1 MSPSSVFMSNG
12 PAMIRKPKASLYQL
26 IAASRLETVMPMCVI
41 AVISHLPFHF
51 SDVFYKKIISFSFFT
66 SQTFSNTDYIGER
79 IYVQR
84 GITMKKRH
92 GLATRLMIAV
102 AVITIICGAA
112 VGTISYMTAK
122 NELIDAGKMDLQHM
136 ANSATSLLTVL
147 NERVENGEMTLE
159 EAQEEARN
167 ILNGPIE
174 DGAYDLSQSNF
185 NYKNGAGYIIAYD
198 SQANMVL
205 HPSEEIGSPPGDD
218 NTKKNRKDMILLAQ
232 SEDDND
238 SFLSY
243 DDTDEKTGEVREKMA
258 YVNYFQPWNWTVG
271 ITVYTDLFYKDL
283 ETVKWIIIGVTAGIT
298 ILSLILF
305 YFLIRPKLTQ
315 LKAVTD
321 AATQL
326 AAGDFREQEL
336 KETKDEIGV
345 LSNAFTKMSGEL
357 RTLVQSIIQS
367 SDKVSDAASELSAV
381 SEETSASSEQVG
393 VAVDDIANGAS
404 SQASDLETTTYHL
417 SGFNDSILTM
427 TAQSD
432 AIAQAA
438 LQTSEATTKGSDM
451 MHNLTSANNASM
463 QSVEAISAGMQEL
476 DKNLQKIVRITDV
489 IENITEETNL
499 LALNASIEAAR
510 AGEHGKG
517 FAVVASEVRKL
528 ADQSNAATKEIQQMI
543 SSITKEAAENVARI
557 ESNKQQ
563 AEQLNHSVVATA
575 AEFTAIEAAAEAT
588 KNAGNRLLEEIK
600 RVTAQTND
608 ITDSIQN
615 ASSVSEETAA
625 SVEEIAASIADQ
637 IQAVANI
644 ATSAEEL
651 THISRQ
657 LNESIAVFKL

>member
-1 MSPSSVFMSNG
+1 
-12 PAMIRKPKASLYQL
+12 
-26 IAASRLETVMPMCVI
+26 
-41 AVISHLPFHF
+41 
-51 SDVFYKKIISFSFFT
+51 
-66 SQTFSNTDYIGER
+66 
-79 IYVQR
+79 
-84 GITMKKRH
+84 MKKRNS
-92 GLATRLMIAV
+92 LAARLMIMV
-102 AVITIICGAA
+102 AMITIFCGAA
-112 VGTISYMTAK
+112 VGTISYLTAK
-122 NELIDAGKMDLQHM
+122 NVLIDAGKMDLQHM
-136 ANSATSLLTVL
+136 ANSATSVLTLL

-159 EAQEEARN
+159 EAQEEART
-167 ILNGPIE
+167 ILNGPME
-174 DGAYDLSQSNF
+174 DGSHDLSQSNF

-198 SQANMVL
+198 DQANMVL
-205 HPSEEIGSPPGDD
+205 HPTEEIGSPPTDD
-218 NTKKNRKDMILLAQ
+218 STKENRENLIVLAQ
-232 SEDDND
+232 SKDDHE
-238 SFLSY
+238 SFMSY

-271 ITVYTDLFYKDL
+271 ITVYTDLFYDDL
-283 ETVKWIIIGVTAGIT
+283 VKVKWIIIGITAGIT
-298 ILSLILF
+298 ILTLVLF
-305 YFLIRPKLTQ
+305 YFVIRPKLLQ

-321 AATQL
+321 AAEQL
-326 AAGDFREQEL
+326 AAGDFREQDL
-336 KETKDEIGV
+336 KQTKDEIGI
-345 LSNAFTKMSGEL
+345 LSKAFMKMSGEL
-357 RTLVQSIIQS
+357 RSLVQSIIQS

-393 VAVDDIANGAS
+393 VAVDDIAKGAG

-417 SGFNDSILTM
+417 SKFNDSIRTM

-438 LQTSEATTKGSDM
+438 LQTSEATTKGSNM
-451 MHNLTSANNASM
+451 MHDLTSANNAAM

-476 DKNLQKIVRITDV
+476 DKNLQQIVHITDV

-543 SSITKEAAENVARI
+543 SSITKEAAENAARI

-575 AEFTAIEAAAEAT
+575 AEFAAIEAAAEAT
-588 KNAGNRLLEEIK
+588 KNAGSRLIEEIK
-600 RVTAQTND
+600 QVTAQTND

-644 ATSAEEL
+644 ASSAEEL

>member
-1 MSPSSVFMSNG
+1 
-12 PAMIRKPKASLYQL
+12 
-26 IAASRLETVMPMCVI
+26 
-41 AVISHLPFHF
+41 
-51 SDVFYKKIISFSFFT
+51 
-66 SQTFSNTDYIGER
+66 
-79 IYVQR
+79 
-84 GITMKKRH
+84 MKKRH
-92 GLATRLMIAV
+92 GLAGKLMVAV
-102 AVITIICGAA
+102 ALITIICGAA
-112 VGTISYMTAK
+112 VGTISYLTAK
-122 NELIDAGKMDLQHM
+122 NQLIEAGKMDLQHM
-136 ANSATSLLTVL
+136 ANSATSVLMLL
-147 NERVENGEMTLE
+147 NEQVENGELTLE
-159 EAQEEARN
+159 EAQEEARV

-174 DGAYDLSQSNF
+174 TGEHDLSQSNF
-185 NYKNGAGYIIAYD
+185 NYKNGAGYILAYD
-198 SQANMVL
+198 DQANMVL
-205 HPSEEIGSPPGDD
+205 HPREEINSAATDES
-218 NTKKNRKDMILLAQ
+218 TKKNREDMINLAQ
-232 SEDDND
+232 SEDDAD

-258 YVNYFQPWNWTVG
+258 YANYFEPWNWTVG
-271 ITVYTDLFYKDL
+271 ITVYTDLFYADL
-283 ETVKWIIIGVTAGIT
+283 QTVKWIIIGVTVGIT
-298 ILSLILF
+298 LLSLVLF
-305 YFLIRPKLTQ
+305 YFIIRPKLIQ
-315 LKAVTD
+315 LKSVTD

-326 AAGDFREQEL
+326 AAGDFREQQL
-336 KETKDEIGV
+336 KESKDEIGV
-345 LSNAFTKMSGEL
+345 LSHAFTKMAGEL
-357 RTLVQSIIQS
+357 RLLVQSIIQS

-404 SQASDLETTTYHL
+404 SQAADLETTAHHL
-417 SGFNDSILTM
+417 SGFNNSIRMM

-438 LQTSEATTKGSDM
+438 LQTSDATTKGSTM
-451 MHNLTSANNASM
+451 MFDLQSANDASM
-463 QSVEAISAGMQEL
+463 QKVEAISDGMREL
-476 DKNLQKIVRITDV
+476 DNNLQQIVKITDV

-543 SSITKEAAENVARI
+543 SSITKEAAENVALI

-563 AEQLNHSVVATA
+563 AEQLNRSVISTA
-575 AEFTAIEAAAEAT
+575 AEFASIEAAAEAT
-588 KNAGNRLLEEIK
+588 KNAGNKLIDEIK
-600 RVTAQTND
+600 QVTSQTNG

>member
-1 MSPSSVFMSNG
+1 
-12 PAMIRKPKASLYQL
+12 
-26 IAASRLETVMPMCVI
+26 
-41 AVISHLPFHF
+41 
-51 SDVFYKKIISFSFFT
+51 
-66 SQTFSNTDYIGER
+66 
-79 IYVQR
+79 
-84 GITMKKRH
+84 MKKRH
-92 GLATRLMIAV
+92 GLATRLMIVV

-122 NELIDAGKMDLQHM
+122 NELIDAGKLDLQHM
-136 ANSATSLLTVL
+136 ANSATSVIALL

-159 EAQEEARN
+159 EAQEEARI

-174 DGAYDLSQSNF
+174 DGAHDLSQSNF

-198 SQANMVL
+198 NQANMVL
-205 HPSEEIGSPPGDD
+205 HPREEIGSPPGDD
-218 NTKKNRKDMILLAQ
+218 STKKNREDMIVLAQ
-232 SEDDND
+232 SVDDNE

-271 ITVYTDLFYKDL
+271 ITVYTDMFYKDL

-315 LKAVTD
+315 LKSVTD

-357 RTLVQSIIQS
+357 RSLVQSIIQS

-417 SGFNDSILTM
+417 SGFNDSISMM

-438 LQTSEATTKGSDM
+438 LQTSEATTKGSNM
-451 MHNLTSANNASM
+451 MHDLTSANNASM

-476 DKNLQKIVRITDV
+476 DKNLQQIVRITDV

-588 KNAGNRLLEEIK
+588 KNAGNKLLEEIK
-600 RVTAQTND
+600 QVTSQTND

>member
-1 MSPSSVFMSNG
+1 
-12 PAMIRKPKASLYQL
+12 
-26 IAASRLETVMPMCVI
+26 
-41 AVISHLPFHF
+41 
-51 SDVFYKKIISFSFFT
+51 
-66 SQTFSNTDYIGER
+66 
-79 IYVQR
+79 
-84 GITMKKRH
+84 MKKRH
-92 GLATRLMIAV
+92 GLATRLMIVV

-122 NELIDAGKMDLQHM
+122 NELIDAGKLDLQHM
-136 ANSATSLLTVL
+136 ANSATSVIALL

-159 EAQEEARN
+159 EAQEEARI

-174 DGAYDLSQSNF
+174 DGAHDLSQSNF

-198 SQANMVL
+198 NQANMVL
-205 HPSEEIGSPPGDD
+205 HPREEIGSPPGDD
-218 NTKKNRKDMILLAQ
+218 STKKNREDLIVLAQ
-232 SEDDND
+232 SVDDNE

-271 ITVYTDLFYKDL
+271 ITVYTDMFYKDL

-315 LKAVTD
+315 LKSVTD

-357 RTLVQSIIQS
+357 RSLVQSIIQS

-417 SGFNDSILTM
+417 SGFNDSISMM

-432 AIAQAA
+432 AIAHAA
-438 LQTSEATTKGSDM
+438 LQTSEATTKGSNM
-451 MHNLTSANNASM
+451 MHDLTSANNASM

-476 DKNLQKIVRITDV
+476 DKNLQQIVRITDV

-588 KNAGNRLLEEIK
+588 KNAGNKLLEEIK
-600 RVTAQTND
+600 QVMSQTND

>member
-1 MSPSSVFMSNG
+1 
-12 PAMIRKPKASLYQL
+12 
-26 IAASRLETVMPMCVI
+26 
-41 AVISHLPFHF
+41 
-51 SDVFYKKIISFSFFT
+51 
-66 SQTFSNTDYIGER
+66 
-79 IYVQR
+79 
-84 GITMKKRH
+84 MKKRNS
-92 GLATRLMIAV
+92 LAARLMIMV
-102 AVITIICGAA
+102 AMITIFCGAA
-112 VGTISYMTAK
+112 AGTISYLTAK
-122 NELIDAGKMDLQHM
+122 NVLIVAGKMDLQHM
-136 ANSATSLLTVL
+136 ANSATSVLTLL

-159 EAQEEARN
+159 EAQEEART
-167 ILNGPIE
+167 ILNGPME
-174 DGAYDLSQSNF
+174 DGSHDLSQSNF

-198 SQANMVL
+198 DQANMVL
-205 HPSEEIGSPPGDD
+205 HPTEEIGSPPTDD
-218 NTKKNRKDMILLAQ
+218 STKENRENLIVLAQ
-232 SEDDND
+232 SKDDHE
-238 SFLSY
+238 SFMSY

-271 ITVYTDLFYKDL
+271 ITVYTDLFYDDL
-283 ETVKWIIIGVTAGIT
+283 VKVKWIIIGITAGIT
-298 ILSLILF
+298 VLTLVLF
-305 YFLIRPKLTQ
+305 YFMIRPKLLQ

-321 AATQL
+321 AAEQL
-326 AAGDFREQEL
+326 AAGDFREQDL
-336 KETKDEIGV
+336 KQTKDEIGI
-345 LSNAFTKMSGEL
+345 LSKAFMKMSGEL
-357 RTLVQSIIQS
+357 RSLVQSIIQS

-393 VAVDDIANGAS
+393 VAVDDIAKGAG

-417 SGFNDSILTM
+417 SKFNDSIRTM

-438 LQTSEATTKGSDM
+438 LQTSEATTKGSNM
-451 MHNLTSANNASM
+451 MHDLTSANNAAM

-476 DKNLQKIVRITDV
+476 DKNLQQIVHITDV

-543 SSITKEAAENVARI
+543 SSITKEAAENAARI

-575 AEFTAIEAAAEAT
+575 AEFAAIEAAAEAT
-588 KNAGNRLLEEIK
+588 KNAGSRLIEEIK
-600 RVTAQTND
+600 QVTAQTND

-644 ATSAEEL
+644 ASSAEEL

>member
-1 MSPSSVFMSNG
+1 
-12 PAMIRKPKASLYQL
+12 
-26 IAASRLETVMPMCVI
+26 
-41 AVISHLPFHF
+41 
-51 SDVFYKKIISFSFFT
+51 
-66 SQTFSNTDYIGER
+66 
-79 IYVQR
+79 
-84 GITMKKRH
+84 MKKRH
-92 GLATRLMIAV
+92 GLATRLMIVV

-174 DGAYDLSQSNF
+174 DGAHDLSQSNF

-198 SQANMVL
+198 GQANMVL

-218 NTKKNRKDMILLAQ
+218 NTKKNREDLIVLAQ
-232 SEDDND
+232 STDDND
-238 SFLSY
+238 SFMSY
-243 DDTDEKTGEVREKMA
+243 DDLDEKTGEVREKMA

-271 ITVYTDLFYKDL
+271 ITVYTDMFYKDL
-283 ETVKWIIIGVTAGIT
+283 ETVKWIIIGVTTGIT

-336 KETKDEIGV
+336 KATKDEIGV

-417 SGFNDSILTM
+417 SGFNDSIRMM

-432 AIAQAA
+432 EIARAA
-438 LQTSEATTKGSDM
+438 LQTSEATTKGSNM
-451 MHNLTSANNASM
+451 MHDLTSANNASM

-476 DKNLQKIVRITDV
+476 DKNLQQIVQITDV

-543 SSITKEAAENVARI
+543 NSITKEAAENVARI

-575 AEFTAIEAAAEAT
+575 AEFTAIEAAAAAT
-588 KNAGNRLLEEIK
+588 KDAGSRLLEEIK
-600 RVTAQTND
+600 QVTAQTND

>member
-1 MSPSSVFMSNG
+1 
-12 PAMIRKPKASLYQL
+12 
-26 IAASRLETVMPMCVI
+26 
-41 AVISHLPFHF
+41 
-51 SDVFYKKIISFSFFT
+51 
-66 SQTFSNTDYIGER
+66 
-79 IYVQR
+79 
-84 GITMKKRH
+84 MKKRH
-92 GLATRLMIAV
+92 GLATRLMIVV

-122 NELIDAGKMDLQHM
+122 NELIDAGKLDLQHM
-136 ANSATSLLTVL
+136 ANSATSVIALL

-159 EAQEEARN
+159 EAQEEART

-174 DGAYDLSQSNF
+174 DGAHDLSQSNF

-198 SQANMVL
+198 NQANMVL

-218 NTKKNRKDMILLAQ
+218 TTKKNREDMIVLAQ
-232 SEDDND
+232 SMDDNE

-243 DDTDEKTGEVREKMA
+243 DDLDEKTGEFREKMS

-357 RTLVQSIIQS
+357 RSLVQSIIQS

-417 SGFNDSILTM
+417 SGFNDSISMM

-438 LQTSEATTKGSDM
+438 LQTSEATTKGSNM

-476 DKNLQKIVRITDV
+476 DKNLQQIVRITDV

-575 AEFTAIEAAAEAT
+575 AEFTAIETAAEAT

-600 RVTAQTND
+600 QVTTQTND

>member
-1 MSPSSVFMSNG
+1 
-12 PAMIRKPKASLYQL
+12 
-26 IAASRLETVMPMCVI
+26 MPICVI
-41 AVISHLPFHF
+41 AVIAHLPFQF
-51 SDVFYKKIISFSFFT
+51 LDDIYKKIISFFFFT

-92 GLATRLMIAV
+92 GLATRLMIVV

-174 DGAYDLSQSNF
+174 DGAHDLSQSNF
-185 NYKNGAGYIIAYD
+185 NYKDGAGYIIAYD
-198 SQANMVL
+198 NQANMVL
-205 HPSEEIGSPPGDD
+205 HPTEEIGSPPADD
-218 NTKKNRKDMILLAQ
+218 STKKNREDMILLAQ
-232 SEDDND
+232 STDEEDAD

-243 DDTDEKTGEVREKMA
+243 DDTDEKSGDVREKMA

-283 ETVKWIIIGVTAGIT
+283 ESVKWFIIAVTTALT
-298 ILSLILF
+298 ILSLVLF

-357 RTLVQSIIQS
+357 RSLVQSIIQS

-417 SGFNDSILTM
+417 SGFNDSIHMM

-438 LQTSEATTKGSDM
+438 LQTSEATTKGSNM
-451 MHNLTSANNASM
+451 MHDLTSANNASM

-476 DKNLQKIVRITDV
+476 DKNLQQIVRITDV

-563 AEQLNHSVVATA
+563 AEQLNHSVIATA

-600 RVTAQTND
+600 QVTAQTND

>member
-1 MSPSSVFMSNG
+1 
-12 PAMIRKPKASLYQL
+12 
-26 IAASRLETVMPMCVI
+26 
-41 AVISHLPFHF
+41 
-51 SDVFYKKIISFSFFT
+51 
-66 SQTFSNTDYIGER
+66 
-79 IYVQR
+79 
-84 GITMKKRH
+84 MKKRH
-92 GLATRLMIAV
+92 GLATRLMIVV

-122 NELIDAGKMDLQHM
+122 NELIDAGKLDLQHM
-136 ANSATSLLTVL
+136 ANSATSVIALL

-159 EAQEEARN
+159 EAQEEART

-174 DGAYDLSQSNF
+174 DGVHDLSQSNF

-198 SQANMVL
+198 NQANMVL
-205 HPSEEIGSPPGDD
+205 HPSKEIGSPPA
-218 NTKKNRKDMILLAQ
+218 NESTKKNREDMIVLAQ
-232 SEDDND
+232 SVDDND
-238 SFLSY
+238 SFMSY
-243 DDTDEKTGEVREKMA
+243 DDLDEKTGEFREKMA

-283 ETVKWIIIGVTAGIT
+283 ETVKYIIIGVTAGIT

-357 RTLVQSIIQS
+357 RSLVQSIIQS

-417 SGFNDSILTM
+417 SGFNDSISMM

-438 LQTSEATTKGSDM
+438 LQTSEATTKGSNM
-451 MHNLTSANNASM
+451 MHDLTSANNASM

-476 DKNLQKIVRITDV
+476 DKNLQQIVRITDV

-588 KNAGNRLLEEIK
+588 KNAGNKLLEEIK
-600 RVTAQTND
+600 QVTSQTND

>member
-1 MSPSSVFMSNG
+1 
-12 PAMIRKPKASLYQL
+12 
-26 IAASRLETVMPMCVI
+26 
-41 AVISHLPFHF
+41 
-51 SDVFYKKIISFSFFT
+51 
-66 SQTFSNTDYIGER
+66 
-79 IYVQR
+79 
-84 GITMKKRH
+84 MKKRH
-92 GLATRLMIAV
+92 GLATRLMIVV

-122 NELIDAGKMDLQHM
+122 NELIDAGKLDLQHM
-136 ANSATSLLTVL
+136 ANSATSVIALL

-159 EAQEEARN
+159 EAQEEARI

-174 DGAYDLSQSNF
+174 DGAHDLSQSNF

-198 SQANMVL
+198 NQANMVL
-205 HPSEEIGSPPGDD
+205 HPREEIGSPPGDD
-218 NTKKNRKDMILLAQ
+218 STKKNREDLIVLAQ
-232 SEDDND
+232 SVDDNE

-271 ITVYTDLFYKDL
+271 ITVYTDMFYKDL

-315 LKAVTD
+315 LKSVTD

-357 RTLVQSIIQS
+357 RSLVQSIIQS

-417 SGFNDSILTM
+417 SGFNDSISMM

-438 LQTSEATTKGSDM
+438 LQTSEATTKGSNM
-451 MHNLTSANNASM
+451 MHDLTSANNASM

-476 DKNLQKIVRITDV
+476 DKNLQQIVRITDV

-588 KNAGNRLLEEIK
+588 KNAGNKLLEEIK
-600 RVTAQTND
+600 QVMSQTND

>member
-1 MSPSSVFMSNG
+1 
-12 PAMIRKPKASLYQL
+12 
-26 IAASRLETVMPMCVI
+26 
-41 AVISHLPFHF
+41 
-51 SDVFYKKIISFSFFT
+51 
-66 SQTFSNTDYIGER
+66 
-79 IYVQR
+79 
-84 GITMKKRH
+84 MKKRH
-92 GLATRLMIAV
+92 GLAVRLMIIV

-112 VGTISYMTAK
+112 VGTISYLTAK
-122 NELIDAGKMDLQHM
+122 NELISSGKMDLQHM
-136 ANSATSLLTVL
+136 ANSATSVLTLL

-159 EAQEEARN
+159 EAQEEART

-174 DGAYDLSQSNF
+174 GGAHDLSQSNF

-198 SQANMVL
+198 SKANMVL
-205 HPSEEIGSPPGDD
+205 HPREEIGSPPGDD
-218 NTKKNRKDMILLAQ
+218 STKKNREDLIVLAQ
-232 SEDDND
+232 STNDND
-238 SFLSY
+238 SFMSY

-271 ITVYTDLFYKDL
+271 ITVYTDMFYKDL
-283 ETVKWIIIGVTAGIT
+283 ETVKWIIIGVTIGIT
-298 ILSLILF
+298 LISLILF
-305 YFLIRPKLTQ
+305 YFLIRPKLAQ
-315 LKAVTD
+315 LKEVTD

-357 RTLVQSIIQS
+357 RALVQSIIQS

-393 VAVDDIANGAS
+393 VAVDDIAQGAS

-417 SGFNDSILTM
+417 SGFNDSIRLM

-438 LQTSEATTKGSDM
+438 LQTSEATAKGSDM
-451 MHNLTSANNASM
+451 MHDLTSANNASM

-476 DKNLQKIVRITDV
+476 DKNLQQIVRITDV
-489 IENITEETNL
+489 IKSITEETNL

-528 ADQSNAATKEIQQMI
+528 ADQSNGATKEIQQMI

-575 AEFTAIEAAAEAT
+575 AEFAAIEAAAEAT
-588 KNAGNRLLEEIK
+588 KNAGSRLIEEIK
-600 RVTAQTND
+600 QVTAQTND

>member
-1 MSPSSVFMSNG
+1 
-12 PAMIRKPKASLYQL
+12 
-26 IAASRLETVMPMCVI
+26 
-41 AVISHLPFHF
+41 
-51 SDVFYKKIISFSFFT
+51 
-66 SQTFSNTDYIGER
+66 
-79 IYVQR
+79 
-84 GITMKKRH
+84 MKKRH

>member
-1 MSPSSVFMSNG
+1 
-12 PAMIRKPKASLYQL
+12 
-26 IAASRLETVMPMCVI
+26 
-41 AVISHLPFHF
+41 
-51 SDVFYKKIISFSFFT
+51 
-66 SQTFSNTDYIGER
+66 
-79 IYVQR
+79 
-84 GITMKKRH
+84 MKKRH
-92 GLATRLMIAV
+92 GLATRLMIVV
-102 AVITIICGAA
+102 AVITIFCGAA

-122 NELIDAGKMDLQHM
+122 NELIDAGKLDLQHM
-136 ANSATSLLTVL
+136 ANSATSVIALL

-159 EAQEEARN
+159 EAQEEARI

-174 DGAYDLSQSNF
+174 DGAHDLSQSNF

-198 SQANMVL
+198 NQANMVL
-205 HPSEEIGSPPGDD
+205 HPREEIGSPPGDD
-218 NTKKNRKDMILLAQ
+218 STKKNREDLIVLAQ
-232 SEDDND
+232 SVDDNE

-271 ITVYTDLFYKDL
+271 ITVYTDMFYKDL

-315 LKAVTD
+315 LKSVTD

-357 RTLVQSIIQS
+357 RSLVQSIIQS

-417 SGFNDSILTM
+417 SGFNDSISMM

-438 LQTSEATTKGSDM
+438 LQTSEATTKGSNM
-451 MHNLTSANNASM
+451 MHDLTSANNASM

-476 DKNLQKIVRITDV
+476 DKNLQQIVRITDV

-588 KNAGNRLLEEIK
+588 KNAGNKLLEEIK
-600 RVTAQTND
+600 QVMSQTND

>member
-1 MSPSSVFMSNG
+1 
-12 PAMIRKPKASLYQL
+12 
-26 IAASRLETVMPMCVI
+26 
-41 AVISHLPFHF
+41 
-51 SDVFYKKIISFSFFT
+51 
-66 SQTFSNTDYIGER
+66 
-79 IYVQR
+79 
-84 GITMKKRH
+84 MKKRH
-92 GLATRLMIAV
+92 GLATRLMIVV

-122 NELIDAGKMDLQHM
+122 NELIDAGKLDLQHM
-136 ANSATSLLTVL
+136 ANSATSVIALL

-174 DGAYDLSQSNF
+174 DGAHDLSQSNF

-198 SQANMVL
+198 GQANMVL

-218 NTKKNRKDMILLAQ
+218 NTKKNREDLIVLAQ
-232 SEDDND
+232 STDDND
-238 SFLSY
+238 SFMSY
-243 DDTDEKTGEVREKMA
+243 DDLDEKTGEVREKMA

-271 ITVYTDLFYKDL
+271 ITVYTDMFYKDL

-336 KETKDEIGV
+336 KATKDEIGV

-417 SGFNDSILTM
+417 SGFNDSIRMM

-432 AIAQAA
+432 EIARAA
-438 LQTSEATTKGSDM
+438 LQTSEATTKGSNM
-451 MHNLTSANNASM
+451 MYDLTSANNASM

-476 DKNLQKIVRITDV
+476 DKNLQQIVQITDV

-543 SSITKEAAENVARI
+543 NSITKEAAENVARI
-557 ESNKQQ
+557 QSNKQQ

-588 KNAGNRLLEEIK
+588 KNAGSRLLEEIK
-600 RVTAQTND
+600 QVTAQTND

>member
-1 MSPSSVFMSNG
+1 
-12 PAMIRKPKASLYQL
+12 
-26 IAASRLETVMPMCVI
+26 
-41 AVISHLPFHF
+41 
-51 SDVFYKKIISFSFFT
+51 
-66 SQTFSNTDYIGER
+66 
-79 IYVQR
+79 
-84 GITMKKRH
+84 MKKRNS
-92 GLATRLMIAV
+92 LAARLMIMV
-102 AVITIICGAA
+102 AMITIFCGAA
-112 VGTISYMTAK
+112 VGTISYLTAK
-122 NELIDAGKMDLQHM
+122 NVLIDAGKMDLQHM
-136 ANSATSLLTVL
+136 ANSATSVLTLL

-159 EAQEEARN
+159 EAQEEART
-167 ILNGPIE
+167 ILNGPME
-174 DGAYDLSQSNF
+174 DGSHDLSQSNF

-198 SQANMVL
+198 DQANMVL
-205 HPSEEIGSPPGDD
+205 HPTEEIGSPPTDD
-218 NTKKNRKDMILLAQ
+218 STKENRENLIVLAQ
-232 SEDDND
+232 SKDDHE
-238 SFLSY
+238 SFMSY

-271 ITVYTDLFYKDL
+271 ITVYTDLFYDDL
-283 ETVKWIIIGVTAGIT
+283 VKVKWIIIGITAGIT
-298 ILSLILF
+298 ILTLVLF
-305 YFLIRPKLTQ
+305 YFMIRPKLLQ

-321 AATQL
+321 AAEQL
-326 AAGDFREQEL
+326 AAGDFREQDL
-336 KETKDEIGV
+336 KQTKDEIGI
-345 LSNAFTKMSGEL
+345 LSKAFMKMSGEL
-357 RTLVQSIIQS
+357 RSLVQSIIQS

-393 VAVDDIANGAS
+393 VAVDDIAKGAG

-417 SGFNDSILTM
+417 SKFNDSIRTM

-438 LQTSEATTKGSDM
+438 LQTSEATTKGSNM
-451 MHNLTSANNASM
+451 MHDLTSANNAAM

-476 DKNLQKIVRITDV
+476 DKNLQQIVHITDV

-543 SSITKEAAENVARI
+543 SSITKEAAENAARI

-575 AEFTAIEAAAEAT
+575 AEFAAIEAAAEAT
-588 KNAGNRLLEEIK
+588 KNAGSRLIEEIK
-600 RVTAQTND
+600 QVTAQTND

-644 ATSAEEL
+644 ASSAEEL

>member
-1 MSPSSVFMSNG
+1 
-12 PAMIRKPKASLYQL
+12 
-26 IAASRLETVMPMCVI
+26 
-41 AVISHLPFHF
+41 
-51 SDVFYKKIISFSFFT
+51 
-66 SQTFSNTDYIGER
+66 
-79 IYVQR
+79 
-84 GITMKKRH
+84 MKKRH
-92 GLATRLMIAV
+92 GLATRLMIVV
-102 AVITIICGAA
+102 AVITIFCGAA

-122 NELIDAGKMDLQHM
+122 NELIDAGKLDLQHM
-136 ANSATSLLTVL
+136 ANSATSVIALL

-159 EAQEEARN
+159 EAQEEART

-198 SQANMVL
+198 NQANMVL

-218 NTKKNRKDMILLAQ
+218 STKKNREDMIVLAQ
-232 SEDDND
+232 SVDDNE

-243 DDTDEKTGEVREKMA
+243 DDLDEKTGEVREKMA
-258 YVNYFQPWNWTVG
+258 YVNYFQPWNWTIG

-283 ETVKWIIIGVTAGIT
+283 ETVKYIIIGVTAGIT

-357 RTLVQSIIQS
+357 RSLVQSIIQS

-417 SGFNDSILTM
+417 SGFNDSISMM

-432 AIAQAA
+432 AIAQVA
-438 LQTSEATTKGSDM
+438 LQTSEATTKGDNM
-451 MHNLTSANNASM
+451 MHDLTSANNASM

-476 DKNLQKIVRITDV
+476 DKNLQQIVRITDV

-543 SSITKEAAENVARI
+543 SSIT
-557 ESNKQQ
+557 
-563 AEQLNHSVVATA
+563 
-575 AEFTAIEAAAEAT
+575 
-588 KNAGNRLLEEIK
+588 
-600 RVTAQTND
+600 
-608 ITDSIQN
+608 
-615 ASSVSEETAA
+615 
-625 SVEEIAASIADQ
+625 
-637 IQAVANI
+637 
-644 ATSAEEL
+644 
-651 THISRQ
+651 SRKC
-657 LNESIAVFKL
+657 S

>member
-1 MSPSSVFMSNG
+1 
-12 PAMIRKPKASLYQL
+12 
-26 IAASRLETVMPMCVI
+26 
-41 AVISHLPFHF
+41 
-51 SDVFYKKIISFSFFT
+51 
-66 SQTFSNTDYIGER
+66 
-79 IYVQR
+79 
-84 GITMKKRH
+84 MKKRNS
-92 GLATRLMIAV
+92 LAARLMIIV
-102 AVITIICGAA
+102 AAITIICGAA
-112 VGTISYMTAK
+112 VGTISYLTAK
-122 NELIDAGKMDLQHM
+122 NELINAGKMDLQHM
-136 ANSATSLLTVL
+136 AHSATSVLVLL

-159 EAQEEARN
+159 EAQEEART
-167 ILNGPIE
+167 ILNGPIV
-174 DGAYDLSQSNF
+174 DGAYDLSESNF

-198 SQANMVL
+198 DQANMVL
-205 HPSEEIGSPPGDD
+205 HPSEEIGSPPGNDSI
-218 NTKKNRKDMILLAQ
+218 KKNRENLIVLAQ
-232 SEDDND
+232 SMDDND
-238 SFLSY
+238 SFMSY
-243 DDTDEKTGEVREKMA
+243 DDIDEKTGEVREKMA

-271 ITVYTDLFYKDL
+271 ITVYTDLFYGDL
-283 ETVKWIIIGVTAGIT
+283 IKVKWIIIGITAGIT
-298 ILSLILF
+298 ILTLILF
-305 YFLIRPKLTQ
+305 YFLIRPKLQQ

-321 AATQL
+321 AAAQL
-326 AAGDFREQEL
+326 ASGDFREQDL

-345 LSNAFTKMSGEL
+345 LSRAFIKMSGEL
-357 RTLVQSIIQS
+357 RNLVESIIQS

-393 VAVDDIANGAS
+393 VAVDDIATGAS

-417 SGFNDSILTM
+417 SKFNDSIRTM

-451 MHNLTSANNASM
+451 MHDLTSANNAAM
-463 QSVEAISAGMQEL
+463 QSVEAISVGMKEL
-476 DKNLQKIVRITDV
+476 DKNLQQIVHITDV

-543 SSITKEAAENVARI
+543 SSITKEAAENVVRI

-575 AEFTAIEAAAEAT
+575 AEFAAIEAAAEAT
-588 KNAGNRLLEEIK
+588 KNAGSRLIEEIK
-600 RVTAQTND
+600 QVTAQTND

>member
-1 MSPSSVFMSNG
+1 
-12 PAMIRKPKASLYQL
+12 
-26 IAASRLETVMPMCVI
+26 
-41 AVISHLPFHF
+41 
-51 SDVFYKKIISFSFFT
+51 
-66 SQTFSNTDYIGER
+66 
-79 IYVQR
+79 
-84 GITMKKRH
+84 MKKRH
-92 GLATRLMIAV
+92 GLAGKLMIVV
-102 AVITIICGAA
+102 ALVTIICGTA
-112 VGTISYMTAK
+112 VGTISYLTAK
-122 NELIDAGKMDLQHM
+122 NQLIEAGKMDLQHL
-136 ANSATSLLTVL
+136 ANSATSVLALL
-147 NERVENGEMTLE
+147 NEQVENGEITEE
-159 EAQEEARN
+159 EAQEKARV

-174 DGAYDLSQSNF
+174 AGEYNLSQSNF
-185 NYKNGAGYIIAYD
+185 NYKNGAGYILAYD
-198 SQANMVL
+198 NQANMVL
-205 HPSEEIGSPPGDD
+205 HPREEINSAPADD
-218 NTKKNRKDMILLAQ
+218 STKQNREDMIALAQ
-232 SEDDND
+232 SEDDAD
-238 SFLSY
+238 SFFIY
-243 DDTDEKTGEVREKMA
+243 DDTDEQTGDVREKMA
-258 YVNYFQPWNWTVG
+258 YVNYFEPWNWTVG
-271 ITVYTDLFYKDL
+271 ITVYTDLFYESLK
-283 ETVKWIIIGVTAGIT
+283 TVKWIIVAVTAGMT
-298 ILSLILF
+298 ILSLVLF
-305 YFLIRPKLTQ
+305 YFIMRPKLVQ
-315 LKAVTD
+315 LKSVTD

-326 AAGDFREQEL
+326 AAGDFREQQL
-336 KETKDEIGV
+336 KESKDEIGV
-345 LSNAFTKMSGEL
+345 LSHAFTKMAGEL
-357 RTLVQSIIQS
+357 RLLVQSIIQS

-404 SQASDLETTTYHL
+404 SQAADLETTAHHL
-417 SGFNDSILTM
+417 SGFNNSIRTM

-438 LQTSEATTKGSDM
+438 LQTSDATSKGSTM
-451 MHNLTSANNASM
+451 MLDLQSANDASM
-463 QSVEAISAGMQEL
+463 QKVEAISDGMREL
-476 DKNLQKIVRITDV
+476 DKNLQQIVKITDV

-543 SSITKEAAENVARI
+543 SSITKEAAENVALI

-563 AEQLNHSVVATA
+563 AEQLNRSVVSTA
-575 AEFTAIEAAAEAT
+575 AEFAAIEAAAEAT
-588 KNAGNRLLEEIK
+588 KNAGNKLIDEIK
-600 RVTAQTND
+600 QVTSQTNG

>member
-1 MSPSSVFMSNG
+1 
-12 PAMIRKPKASLYQL
+12 
-26 IAASRLETVMPMCVI
+26 
-41 AVISHLPFHF
+41 
-51 SDVFYKKIISFSFFT
+51 
-66 SQTFSNTDYIGER
+66 
-79 IYVQR
+79 
-84 GITMKKRH
+84 MKKRNS
-92 GLATRLMIAV
+92 LAARLMIMV
-102 AVITIICGAA
+102 AMITIFCGAA
-112 VGTISYMTAK
+112 AGTISYLTAK
-122 NELIDAGKMDLQHM
+122 NVLIVAGKMDLQHM
-136 ANSATSLLTVL
+136 ANSATSVLTLL

-159 EAQEEARN
+159 EAQEEART
-167 ILNGPIE
+167 ILNGPME
-174 DGAYDLSQSNF
+174 DGSHDLSQSNF

-198 SQANMVL
+198 DQANMVL
-205 HPSEEIGSPPGDD
+205 HPTEEIGSPPTDD
-218 NTKKNRKDMILLAQ
+218 STKENRENLIVLAQ
-232 SEDDND
+232 SKDDHE
-238 SFLSY
+238 SFMSY

-271 ITVYTDLFYKDL
+271 ITVYTDLFYDDL
-283 ETVKWIIIGVTAGIT
+283 VKVKWIIIGITAGIT
-298 ILSLILF
+298 VLTLVLF
-305 YFLIRPKLTQ
+305 YFMIRPKLLQ

-321 AATQL
+321 AAEQL
-326 AAGDFREQEL
+326 AAGDFREQDL
-336 KETKDEIGV
+336 KQTKDEIGI
-345 LSNAFTKMSGEL
+345 LSKAFMKMSGEL
-357 RTLVQSIIQS
+357 RSLVQSIIQS

-393 VAVDDIANGAS
+393 VAVDDIAKGAG

-417 SGFNDSILTM
+417 SKFNDSIRTM

-438 LQTSEATTKGSDM
+438 LQTSEATTKGSNM
-451 MHNLTSANNASM
+451 MHDLTSANNAAM

-476 DKNLQKIVRITDV
+476 DKNLQQIVHITDV

-543 SSITKEAAENVARI
+543 SSITKEAAENAARI

-575 AEFTAIEAAAEAT
+575 AEFAAIEAAAEAT
-588 KNAGNRLLEEIK
+588 KNAGSRLIEEIK
-600 RVTAQTND
+600 QVTAQTND

-637 IQAVANI
+637 IQVVANI
-644 ATSAEEL
+644 ASSAEEL

>member
-1 MSPSSVFMSNG
+1 
-12 PAMIRKPKASLYQL
+12 
-26 IAASRLETVMPMCVI
+26 
-41 AVISHLPFHF
+41 
-51 SDVFYKKIISFSFFT
+51 
-66 SQTFSNTDYIGER
+66 
-79 IYVQR
+79 
-84 GITMKKRH
+84 MKKRH
-92 GLATRLMIAV
+92 GLATRLMIVV
-102 AVITIICGAA
+102 AVITIFCGAA

-122 NELIDAGKMDLQHM
+122 NELIDAGKLDLQHM
-136 ANSATSLLTVL
+136 ANSATSVIALL

-159 EAQEEARN
+159 EAQEEART

-174 DGAYDLSQSNF
+174 DGVHDLSQSNF

-198 SQANMVL
+198 NQANMVL

-218 NTKKNRKDMILLAQ
+218 STKKNREDMIVLAQ
-232 SEDDND
+232 SVDDNE

-243 DDTDEKTGEVREKMA
+243 DDLDEKTGEVREKMA
-258 YVNYFQPWNWTVG
+258 YVNYFQPWNWTIG

-283 ETVKWIIIGVTAGIT
+283 ETVKYIIIGVTAGIT

-357 RTLVQSIIQS
+357 RSLVQSIIQS

-417 SGFNDSILTM
+417 SGFNDSISMM

-438 LQTSEATTKGSDM
+438 LQTSEATTKGSNM
-451 MHNLTSANNASM
+451 MHDLTSANNASM

-476 DKNLQKIVRITDV
+476 DKNLQQIVRITDV

-588 KNAGNRLLEEIK
+588 KNAGNKLLEEIK
-600 RVTAQTND
+600 QVTSQTND